1 MCSLFFGLVVLIN
14 HSCNETDP
22 YTSLTTALNLIL
34 AWTLRDEPDS
44 DPDIIFVTNYPTV
57 IRSSLLRGAAKRKP
71 DIICLPLRVLRG
83 WISSDYKDLRFDGL
97 RMLVNKGIIPS
108 DSTRSWS
115 DIDQFVEV
123 QEQPAKLKMDFL
135 GQQYSRQDLTNIIL
149 GK

>member
-1 MCSLFFGLVVLIN
+1 VVLIN
-14 HSCNETDP
+14 HSCNEADP
-22 YTSLTTALNLIL
+22 YTSLTTVLNLIL
-34 AWTLRDEPDS
+34 AWTLRRDESDS
-44 DPDIIFVTNYPTV
+44 DPDIMFVTNYPTV

-71 DIICLPLRVLRG
+71 DIICVPLRVLRG
-83 WISSDYKDLRFDGL
+83 WIPPDYKDLRFDDL

-123 QEQPAKLKMDFL
+123 QEQPAKRKMDFL
-135 GQQYSRQDLTNIIL
+135 GQQYSRKNLTKISL